1 MPLTPLT
8 PPPIDPELAAAVD
21 LDSLRITLTHEVIER
36 LRAAAAPVPTL
47 DELRR
52 DGTFTVE
59 EHLAR
64 PADGGTADVPLLLC
78 RPAAAVGR
86 LPVLYYLHGGG
97 MVMGHAR
104 QNLDH
109 VLEWARELRAAVVSV
124 EYRLAPEHPY
134 PAALDDSLAGLAW
147 ITGHARQAGIDPE
160 RVLVVGFSGGGAL
173 AAGLTLRLR
182 DGKGPR
188 PVGQMLVCPMLDD
201 RNDTVSA
208 VQLAELGGWNRGTNE
223 AAWTHVLGSRR
234 GTADVPVY
242 AAPARAEDLSGL
254 PPTYLEA
261 GSAETFRDEIVAY
274 ASSIWA
280 AGGDAE
286 LHVFPG
292 GFHGFDFLAPRA
304 ALSRDAR
311 DARLKWLRR
320 TLPTLL

>member
-1 MPLTPLT
+1 MPGT
-8 PPPIDPELAAAVD
+8 PPPVDPELAAAVD
-21 LDSLRITLTHEVIER
+21 LDALRITLTHEVIKKV
-36 LRAAAAPVPTL
+36 RAASAHTPDL

-52 DGTFTVE
+52 DGVFTVE

-64 PADGGTADVPLLLC
+64 PADDAAGLPLLLC
-78 RPAAAVGR
+78 RPTGVVGR

-104 QNLDH
+104 QNLDY
-109 VLEWARELRAAVVSV
+109 VLGWAEELRAAVVSV

-134 PAALDDSLAGLAW
+134 PAALDDGM
-147 ITGHARQAGIDPE
+147 AGIDWIAAHAAELGIDPR

-182 DGKGPR
+182 DGTGLR

-201 RNDTVSA
+201 RNDTLSA
-208 VQLAELGGWNRGTNE
+208 VQLAERGGWNRATNE
-223 AAWTHVLGSRR
+223 AAWTHVLGARR
-234 GTADVPVY
+234 GTSDVPAY

-261 GSAETFRDEIVAY
+261 GSAETFRDEVVAY
-274 ASSIWA
+274 ASGIWA

-292 GFHGFDFLAPRA
+292 GFHGFDFLVPEA
-304 ALSRDAR
+304 AVSRDAR

-320 TLPTLL
+320 TLMALS

>member
-1 MPLTPLT
+1 MPIS

-21 LDSLRITLTHEVIER
+21 LDSLRITLTHEVIEKM
-36 LRAAAAPVPTL
+36 RAAAAPTPTL
-47 DELRR
+47 SELRR
-52 DGTFTVE
+52 GGDFVIE
-59 EHLAR
+59 EHRAR
-64 PADGGTADVPLLLC
+64 PADGGGADVPLLLC
-78 RPAAAVGR
+78 RPAGAVGR

-109 VLEWARELRAAVVSV
+109 VLEWAEELGAAVVSV

-134 PAALDDSLAGLAW
+134 PAALDDSLAGITW
-147 ITGHARQAGIDPE
+147 IATHARESGIDPE

-182 DGKGPR
+182 DSRDLR
-188 PVGQMLVCPMLDD
+188 PLGQMLVCPMLDD
-201 RNDTVSA
+201 RNDTFST
-208 VQLAELGGWNRGTNE
+208 VQLAESGGWNRAANE
-223 AAWTHVLGSRR
+223 AAWTHVLGARR
-234 GTADVPVY
+234 GTPGIPAY
-242 AAPARAEDLSGL
+242 AAPARAEDLGGL

-261 GSAETFRDEIVAY
+261 GSAEIFRDEVVAY
-274 ASSIWA
+274 ASRIWA

-292 GFHGFDFLAPRA
+292 GFHGFDFFVPGA

-320 TLPTLL
+320 TLPPRS